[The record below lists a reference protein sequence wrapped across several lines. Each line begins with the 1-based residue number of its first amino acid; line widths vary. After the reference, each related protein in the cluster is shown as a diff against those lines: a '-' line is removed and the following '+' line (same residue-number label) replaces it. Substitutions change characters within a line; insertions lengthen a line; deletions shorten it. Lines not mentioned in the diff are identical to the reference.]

1 MVLKRAALDENSKN
15 QIFAND
21 IVRRLANTDV
31 RQNREVIGQVV
42 DQFGKKILTSG
53 YTLRQTRKIV
63 LNGIR
68 GWERKKERAL
78 KENRKLFRT
87 SKELKRRLW
96 GDQTGLEKEEKVP
109 RRTTNPRKRVENNNK
124 VLGME
129 ERMRRK
135 GRTKN

>member
-1 MVLKRAALDENSKN
+1 MVLKRTALDENSKN
-15 QIFAND
+15 QILAND
-21 IVRRLANTDV
+21 MVRRLANTDV

-87 SKELKRRLW
+87 SKESLLGRIKKKTQ
-96 GDQTGLEKEEKVP
+96 GKEW
-109 RRTTNPRKRVENNNK
+109 RTTTRC
-124 VLGME
+124 
-129 ERMRRK
+129 
-135 GRTKN
+135 